1 MIQIRY
7 AVSLRGE
14 RFRCYWGDCPMTRVM
29 LVAMAT
35 VAFGHA
41 AYAGPNDFFVEKSKD
56 FGVTPRG
63 PILTHYFFLTN
74 TSKQTVTL
82 GTPRVSCGCVNA
94 QLTGVTQL
102 QPGEST
108 AIAAHMDTRRIQ
120 QSYTVKSVIVYVPFL
135 SPQFEEVQLK
145 VQAIARDDL
154 MMAPSAFELGTVKM
168 GTGGKASTKVTLLSD
183 ENWKLTETKSTG
195 GYVKADFKEVSRVGK
210 QVTYEVT
217 ASLDPTC
224 PAGNW
229 TAEVW
234 VKSNNPAIEKMRIP
248 LTVNVEQA
256 IAINPGEVKLNGLKL
271 GQLTEHRIQLKSDK
285 PFKVTDI
292 KGAGDSVTVEPQ
304 EKGATVVQTL
314 KVTVKPDK
322 PGNIDRTLQVQTN
335 HPDQK
340 IVTIPLSAAVPK

>member
-1 MIQIRY
+1 
-7 AVSLRGE
+7 
-14 RFRCYWGDCPMTRVM
+14 MTRFM
-29 LVAMAT
+29 MVAVAA

-41 AYAGPNDFFVEKSKD
+41 AYAGPNDFFYEKSKD

-74 TSKQTVTL
+74 KSQNTVTL
-82 GTPRVSCGCVNA
+82 GQPRVSCGCTA
-94 QLTGVTQL
+94 ATLTGTNQL
-102 QPGEST
+102 KPGETT
-108 AIAAHMDTRRIQ
+108 AIAAHMDTRKIQ
-120 QSYTVKSVIVYVPFL
+120 QSYTLKSVIVYVPFL
-135 SPQFEEVQLK
+135 APQFEEVQLK
-145 VQAIARDDL
+145 VQSIARDDL

-168 GTGGKASTKVTLLSD
+168 GAGGKASTKVTLLSD
-183 ENWKLTETKSTG
+183 ENWKLTEVKSTG

-210 QVTYEVT
+210 QVTYDVT

-234 VKSNNPAIEKMRIP
+234 VKSNNPGIDRLRIP

-271 GQLTEHRIQLKSDK
+271 GQPTEHRIQLKSDK
-285 PFKVTDI
+285 PFRVTDI
-292 KGAGDSVTVEPQ
+292 KGAGDAVKVETQ
-304 EKGATVVQTL
+304 EKEATVVQTL

-322 PGNIDRTLQVQTN
+322 PGNIARTLEVQTN

-340 IVTIPLSAAVPK
+340 IVNIPLTAAVPK